1 MNRREA
7 LKGTAMILGYA
18 LTGST
23 VAALMQSCDTGSK
36 LSWTPQVLGSGQ
48 AKTLTALVDR
58 ILPAT
63 DTPGAIEVGV
73 DQFID
78 KILHQVFP
86 DKIKE
91 GFTAGLDGFNQY
103 AKSQYK
109 KDFIKLTHKEQD
121 AIITAYEEKSDRM
134 PGSMWEF
141 SFNES
146 AEFPFYRMTKEL
158 ALIGYFQ
165 SERVSKEVLNYN
177 PIPGP
182 FIGCVPYSEVG
193 RNWSE

>member
-1 MNRREA
+1 
-7 LKGTAMILGYA
+7 MIFGFA

-23 VAALMQSCDTGSK
+23 VATLMQSCGTGNG
-36 LSWTPQVLGSGQ
+36 LSWTPQVMNENQ
-48 AKTLTALVDR
+48 AKTISAIVDR

-91 GFTAGLDGFNQY
+91 SFSAGLDQFNQF
-103 AKSQYK
+103 AIDQYGK
-109 KDFIKLTHKEQD
+109 NFIKLTHIEQD
-121 AIITAYEEKSDRM
+121 AVIAAYEEKSGSM
-134 PGSMWEF
+134 PGSMWNF
-141 SFNES
+141 SFDDS
-146 AEFPFYRMTKEL
+146 VEFPFYRMTKEL
-158 ALIGYFQ
+158 SLIGYFQ
-165 SERVSKEVLNYN
+165 SERISKEVLNYN

-182 FIGCVPYSEVG
+182 FIGCVPYGDVG